1 MKNQIFTNKGAELIP
16 EAFHPGIFLLEEIL
30 VRELLK
36 KDIADALGLLPN
48 NLSQIFTGK
57 RNISAQLAIKL
68 EKRLGI
74 SAAYWFGLQ
83 NAYDLQQAR
92 QLELTDQK

>member
-1 MKNQIFTNKGAELIP
+1 MNNQIFNNKGAELLP
-16 EAFHPGIFLLEEIL
+16 EAFHPGIFLLEEIEE
-30 VRELLK
+30 RELLK
-36 KDIADALGLLPN
+36 KDVATALGLLPN

-68 EKRLGI
+68 EKYLGI
-74 SAAYWFGLQ
+74 SAEYWFGLQ

-92 QLELTDQK
+92 HLELADQD

>member
-1 MKNQIFTNKGAELIP
+1 MNNQIFNNKGAELLP
-16 EAFHPGIFLLEEIL
+16 EAFHPGIFLLEEIEE
-30 VRELLK
+30 RDLLK
-36 KDIADALGLLPN
+36 KDVATALGLLPN

-68 EKRLGI
+68 ERYLGI

-92 QLELTDQK
+92 HLELADQD

>member
-1 MKNQIFTNKGAELIP
+1 MNNQIFNNKGAELLL
-16 EAFHPGIFLLEEIL
+16 EAFHPGIYLLEEIEE
-30 VRELLK
+30 RELLK
-36 KDIADALGLLPN
+36 KDVATALGLLPN

-68 EKRLGI
+68 EKYLGV
-74 SAAYWFGLQ
+74 SAGYWFGLQ

-92 QLELTDQK
+92 HLELADQD